1 MINFSILNFTF
12 SFSSI
17 VLLMKIILFSF
28 WFSIGVWMY
37 FYNPKFKKFVDTTSW
52 YEMFIIIY
60 LLFLIINGLFY
71 LTSNLISDMLLVS
84 YNLDFEITNHLAGES
99 SGNNNP
105 IPKGESVTK
114 TNSSSSGATASD
126 GAIMT
131 AALVAGSQLDKN
143 MPSTSGKVTAT
154 GLGVALGGTAIVIKN
169 VAGNI
174 SSQLGKFNL
183 IGSEDLQE
191 VLSSLFNLSGNN
203 GLDLLN
209 LILFCNSIS
218 VTLTLSLF
226 YLLFCSY
233 TDEHKLK
240 RVLLKIFPLI
250 LVNFYFKAYMA
261 VKKRSLIL
269 IVILL
274 LLILFSNYLTYYY
287 LGFYIENLDKIVEI
301 YFKKQ

>member
-1 MINFSILNFTF
+1 
-12 SFSSI
+12 
-17 VLLMKIILFSF
+17 MKIILFSF
-28 WFSIGVWMY
+28 WFSIGVLMY

-71 LTSNLISDMLLVS
+71 FLTFNFIGEMLLVS
-84 YNLDFEITNHLAGES
+84 YNLDFEISNPYHFAGES

-105 IPKGESVTK
+105 SSSTTLGDSVTK
-114 TNSSSSGATASD
+114 TDSSSSGTTASD

-131 AALVAGSQLDKN
+131 AALVAGSQLAKT
-143 MPSTSGKVTAT
+143 MPSTSGKLAAT

-174 SSQLGKFNL
+174 SSASQQIGKINL
-183 IGSEDLQE
+183 IGSEDLQG

-209 LILFCNSIS
+209 LIHFCNSIS

-250 LVNFYFKAYMA
+250 LVNIYFKAYMA

-274 LLILFSNYLTYYY
+274 LLILFSNYLTYFY